1 MLNWHRLF
9 GIGLI
14 DLFTGTNYTVEL
26 EKDLSIKQQFLD
38 VIIIEQTQGGIATD
52 LPEGLENLAK
62 HNLLTYK
69 SLREALD
76 SWAID
81 ELIGHYVNY
90 RKQISDE
97 LSPIEDFKL
106 YAVST
111 RFPHKLAK
119 EVNLQEKQAGV
130 YETQWGTHII
140 HVLVLNQFANTERN
154 AFWQLFSANIEKVRF
169 GRLNYHFKQHD
180 VSSFVNQLFNYY
192 HVEGFNMPYTIEDY
206 VRDTTQWHLS
216 QLTIEQ
222 RLVGLSPEQVLQQIP
237 PQQILQNIPLE
248 QRLHGLSLEQR
259 LQDLSSEQK
268 MLLLKLLS
276 DPTTQKQ

>member
-38 VIIIEQTQGGIATD
+38 VIIIERTQGGIATD

-130 YETQWGTHII
+130 YETQWGTHTI

-154 AFWQLFSANIEKVRF
+154 AFWQLFSANVEKVQF
-169 GRLNYHFKQHD
+169 GRAKYSFRQHQI
-180 VSSFVNQLFNYY
+180 SSFINELFKYY

-222 RLVGLSPEQVLQQIP
+222 RLAGLSPEQV
-237 PQQILQNIPLE
+237 LQNIPLE
-248 QRLHGLSLEQR
+248 QRLEG
-259 LQDLSSEQK
+259 LSSEQK